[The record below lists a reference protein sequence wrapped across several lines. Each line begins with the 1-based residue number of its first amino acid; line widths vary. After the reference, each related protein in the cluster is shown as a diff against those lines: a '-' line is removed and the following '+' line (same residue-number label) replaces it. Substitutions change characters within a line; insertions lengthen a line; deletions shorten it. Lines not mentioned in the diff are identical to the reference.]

1 MKNLAYFRVRQANN
15 GWIVSLS
22 GDIYRSLDGQ
32 TVGDDYV
39 FPTLDAMN
47 EWLKEK
53 FPESA

>member
-1 MKNLAYFRVRQANN
+1 MKDLAHFKVRQANN

-22 GDIYRSLDGQ
+22 DPMYRHPGDIS
-32 TVGDDYV
+32 VGDDYV

-53 FPESA
+53 YEGE